1 MWANPGC
8 DMASFHALCGAKANL
23 ELIELARSLIVNL
36 RVVRVAANYLALSI
50 TAIHRWEGKSAN
62 EWHHKVLFIF
72 EELHQSSC
80 VFGYLYRHFFHWWD
94 AVRPPL
100 LWSQNTVKGDFAA
113 HSVPKP
119 GCSVWGCTRPARLP
133 CPFME
138 TVLGLIIP
146 SCASSPSPAGLR
158 VPVSSA
164 KTPQSHRSQGETE
177 GKAQAWRVG
186 ASLHTFKV

>member
-1 MWANPGC
+1 
-8 DMASFHALCGAKANL
+8 MAPQSIVYFRGITPVKLCL
-23 ELIELARSLIVNL
+23 
-36 RVVRVAANYLALSI
+36 
-50 TAIHRWEGKSAN
+50 W
-62 EWHHKVLFIF
+62 LFI
-72 EELHQSSC
+72 QT
-80 VFGYLYRHFFHWWD
+80 FF
-94 AVRPPL
+94 PL
-100 LWSQNTVKGDFAA
+100 LRRCQAAFTVITEHSQSRF
-113 HSVPKP
+113 
-119 GCSVWGCTRPARLP
+119 CSTFGPQTRLLCLGCTRPAWLP
-133 CPFME
+133 GPFME

>member
-1 MWANPGC
+1 MWASPGC

-36 RVVRVAANYLALSI
+36 RVVRAAANYLVLSI

-80 VFGYLYRHFFHWWD
+80 VFGYLYRHFF
-94 AVRPPL
+94 PL
-100 LWSQNTVKGDFAA
+100 LRRCQAAFTVITEHSQRRF
-113 HSVPKP
+113 
-119 GCSVWGCTRPARLP
+119 CSTFSPQTRLLCLGCTRPARLP
-133 CPFME
+133 GPFME

-186 ASLHTFKV
+186 ASLAHI